1 MAEQKGET
9 ELPSRRGNP
18 SLRRKICA
26 ISGSRA
32 EFSLLRGVL
41 KKISLSKKLKLQ
53 LIVTGSHLSRSHG
66 HTIGEIKRE
75 GFIPDIRVPLPGID
89 TGEKQISEIMGA
101 ALTGLGKAMVKLRP
115 DMVLLLGDRY
125 ETFCAAA
132 AATALRIPV
141 AHIHG
146 GEVTAGSFDDA
157 FRHAITKMSHL
168 HFTATKLARRRVIQ
182 MGEHPHTVFWVG
194 APGLDGIEARGR
206 MTRSELEKSLNLRF
220 QKKNLLVTYHP
231 ATRERGK
238 GVAQI
243 RELCAALRHFPNA
256 LIVFTG
262 VNQDPEGR
270 NIQREIDCFVAARP
284 NARSVTSMGSER
296 YLSFLRQ
303 ADVVVGNSSSA
314 LLEAPSVG
322 CWALNIGSR
331 QNGRERTDNVIDV
344 ECRRRPIRNHLVLLL
359 RRNKSRQKRRFSNP
373 YARQGSVK
381 KIVKIL
387 EQHHPSQWL
396 KKSFFDG
403 RIFDS

>member
-1 MAEQKGET
+1 
-9 ELPSRRGNP
+9 
-18 SLRRKICA
+18 LRRKICA

-41 KKISLSKKLKLQ
+41 EKISLSKKLKLQ

-66 HTIGEIKRE
+66 LTIGEIQHA
-75 GFIPDIRVPLPGID
+75 GLIPDIRVPLPGID

-132 AATALRIPV
+132 AATALQIPV

-157 FRHAITKMSHL
+157 FRHAITKMSQL

-182 MGEHPHTVFWVG
+182 MGEHPDTVFWVG
-194 APGLDGIEARGR
+194 APGLDGIETRGR
-206 MTRSELEKSLNLRF
+206 MTRAELEKSLNLRF

-243 RELCAALRHFPNA
+243 RELCAALHHFPNV

-270 NIQREIDCFVAARP
+270 KIQAEIDNFTSAHSHARFVA
-284 NARSVTSMGSER
+284 SMGGER

-331 QNGRERTDNVIDV
+331 QNGRERAGNVIDV
-344 ECRRRPIRNHLVLLL
+344 ECRRGLIRHHVAFLL
-359 RRNKSRQKRRFSNP
+359 RRDRSRQKRHFRNP
-373 YARQGSVK
+373 YAKEGSVRN
-381 KIVKIL
+381 IVKIL
-387 EQHHPSQWL
+387 EQNHLAGSLQKNFYNGIRPR
-396 KKSFFDG
+396 D
-403 RIFDS
+403 

>member
-1 MAEQKGET
+1 M
-9 ELPSRRGNP
+9 
-18 SLRRKICA
+18 RRKICA

-41 KKISLSKKLKLQ
+41 EKISLSKKLKLQ
-53 LIVTGSHLSRSHG
+53 LIVTGSHLSRLHG
-66 HTIGEIKRE
+66 LTIGEIQRE

-182 MGEHPHTVFWVG
+182 MGEHPDTVFFVG
-194 APGLDGIEARGR
+194 APGLDGIESRGR
-206 MTRSELEKSLNLRF
+206 MTRPELEKYLNLKF
-220 QKKNLLVTYHP
+220 AKINLLVTYHP
-231 ATRERGK
+231 VTREKGK
-238 GVAQI
+238 GVEQI
-243 RELCAALRHFPNA
+243 RELCAGLHHFPNA
-256 LIVFTG
+256 RIVFTG

-270 NIQREIDCFVAARP
+270 NIQREIDHFVAAHP
-284 NARSVTSMGSER
+284 NARSVISMGRER

-331 QNGRERTDNVIDV
+331 QNGRERTDNVINV